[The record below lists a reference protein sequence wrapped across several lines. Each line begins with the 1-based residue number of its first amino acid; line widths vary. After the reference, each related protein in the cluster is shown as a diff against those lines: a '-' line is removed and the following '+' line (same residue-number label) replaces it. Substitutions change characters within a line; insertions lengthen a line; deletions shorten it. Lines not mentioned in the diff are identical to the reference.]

1 MARSS
6 VIPTLTQ
13 ANPDTYDLDRLL
25 GTSKG
30 ARTGKPQ
37 TAVDFVQRNIKATKP
52 MKPSTTFTAVLSYE
66 RLLTPRKTMKPQ
78 QSAQLFT
85 RLVTYKRQNQA
96 KAQETKQTLME
107 KEIRQ
112 CTFVPKV
119 DKTAALRERRKPEDL
134 YYSGLSQLKE
144 TQAKSELLR
153 EQLKP
158 EPSTF
163 HPSLDRHSLQLTQG
177 RASPVF
183 RKLYEAGRQ
192 RKADLQDKVRSRSAE
207 ERRPFVPAL
216 NKHSLAIAAAGPRPA
231 AKKPTPPVQTTT
243 SRTTANPASLRILQE
258 RFEAD
263 FTATWGLYS
272 PTDCITASLV
282 LRQLLKDLHL
292 ETTGQA
298 ESLTAALWASL
309 EGGLRGGVKR
319 KDVLLLLKVVM
330 RMQVFPK
337 AGGDSG
343 KTGGIYGR
351 FLGELYVLGP
361 RDVQRLQRTFKGT
374 YEQRRQLKKT
384 QRSTSTHSE
393 QNSSKGSRGSSRTAS
408 PLNSSVSMRM
418 SVESQCTFHPD
429 LSLTLRRTPSPTP
442 ASPSRHLALFA
453 LAKQSQARKAVT
465 CTQQQT
471 QTRTAATLKAQ
482 MTECSFAPKL
492 NRRPS

>member
-30 ARTGKPQ
+30 AKTGKPQ
-37 TAVDFVQRNIKATKP
+37 AAVDFVQRNIKATKP
-52 MKPSTTFTAVLSYE
+52 VKPSAVLTGVLSYE
-66 RLLTPRKTMKPQ
+66 RLLTPKKTMKPQ
-78 QSAQLFT
+78 QSAQLFS

-96 KAQETKQTLME
+96 KAREAKQTLVR

-119 DKTAALRERRKPEDL
+119 DKTAAMRERRKPEDL
-134 YYSGLSQLKE
+134 YYSGLSQLKQ

-163 HPSLDRHSLQLTQG
+163 RPSLDRHSLQLTQG

-192 RKADLQDKVRSRSAE
+192 RKADLQDKARSRSAE
-207 ERRPFVPAL
+207 ERRLFVPSL
-216 NKHSLAIAAAGPRPA
+216 NKRSLAIAAGPKLPTR
-231 AKKPTPPVQTTT
+231 KPTVPSQSTAT
-243 SRTTANPASLRILQE
+243 RTTVNPASLRLLQE

-263 FTATWGLYS
+263 FAATWGLYS
-272 PTDCITASLV
+272 PTDSITASLV
-282 LRQLLKDLHL
+282 LRQLLKDLHF
-292 ETTGQA
+292 ETAGST
-298 ESLTAALWASL
+298 ESLTAAIWASL

-319 KDVLLLLKVVM
+319 KDVLLLLKAVM
-330 RMQVFPK
+330 RLQVFPK

-361 RDVQRLQRTFKGT
+361 RDVQRLQKTFKSA
-374 YEQRRQLKKT
+374 YELRKRPKAT

-393 QNSSKGSRGSSRTAS
+393 ENSSEGSRNSSRTAS
-408 PLNSSVSMRM
+408 PLNSSVSIRM

-429 LSLTLRRTPSPTP
+429 LSLTSRRTPSP
-442 ASPSRHLALFA
+442 ASPSRHLALYA
-453 LAKQSQARKAVT
+453 LAQQTQARKAVT
-465 CTQQQT
+465 CT
-471 QTRTAATLKAQ
+471 
-482 MTECSFAPKL
+482 
-492 NRRPS
+492 